1 MNSNAMLDVMERIL
15 ESSHVG
21 VMITVD
27 SEGRPRSRWMT
38 PAVVRGRRGFLYT
51 VTAPHFEKV
60 EQLKK
65 NSAVSWMLQ
74 SKALDEVVEVVGK
87 GQVIDNPSLKS
98 EVLEAIG
105 GHLTTFWRV
114 NPDERE
120 LIVVET
126 VIEEM
131 TYFEPL
137 KGKKVRASLEQE

>member
-1 MNSNAMLDVMERIL
+1 MESKAMLDAVERIL
-15 ESSHVG
+15 EKSHVA
-21 VMITVD
+21 VMSTVD

-51 VTAPHFEKV
+51 VSAPHFDKI
-60 EQLKK
+60 EQIKK
-65 NSAVSWMLQ
+65 NSAVSWLLQ
-74 SKALDEVVEVVGK
+74 TRPLDEVLEVVGK
-87 GQVIDNPSLKS
+87 AQGIDNPALKS

-114 NPDERE
+114 NPDETE

-131 TYFEPL
+131 TYLEPM
-137 KGKKVRASLEQE
+137 KGKKVRATLE